1 MKTETMTTKDLQ
13 RITEALT
20 FWIADMH
27 TNPENQKPPQEQREY
42 KELFLKVVR
51 IKKSL

>member
-1 MKTETMTTKDLQ
+1 MKTETLTTTDLQ

-20 FWIADMH
+20 FWIVEMNA
-27 TNPENQKPPQEQREY
+27 NPLNQKPPKENQEY
-42 KELFLKVVR
+42 KKLFQKVVR